1 MKRIAA
7 SLGFLFA
14 LVACNREVADKPAAK
29 VSTEQQ
35 AGPVA
40 AKPLVTSS
48 TPVIKETSRIGF
60 TAAKITR
67 SHEGV
72 FQQFDG
78 KIDYAG
84 AKPAGIEFTIDP
96 ASVKTDEAKL
106 DGHLKS
112 ADFFDVQKFPMA
124 TFKSSGIT
132 AAPPGIGHGATHM
145 ITGTLDL
152 HGVQK
157 TITFPARV
165 DVTPQGVHATSEFSI
180 NRQDWGVAYK
190 GMPDDLIRDEVLIKL
205 DLNFPSPPTA

>member
-14 LVACNREVADKPAAK
+14 LVACNRELANKPEAK
-29 VSTEQQ
+29 VSTQQQ
-35 AGPVA
+35 AAPVA
-40 AKPLVTSS
+40 AKPVVTAS

-72 FQQFDG
+72 FKQFDG

-84 AKPAGIEFTIDP
+84 AKPAGIDFTIDTG
-96 ASVKTDEAKL
+96 SVKTDEAKL

-112 ADFFDVQKFPMA
+112 ADFFDVQKFPKA
-124 TFKSSGIT
+124 TFKSSSI
-132 AAPPGIGHGATHM
+132 ASAPPGIGRGATHM

-152 HGVQK
+152 HGAQK

-165 DVTPQGVHATSEFSI
+165 ELTPGGVHATSEFTI

-205 DLNFPSPPTA
+205 DLNFPPPPKA